1 MTGNSARTQ
10 NLRNMT
16 PSMESGKDVKDTK
29 MIKGEATK
37 DSLTGKNVMKEF
49 RTSAPPKGKM
59 GGENTSS

>member
-1 MTGNSARTQ
+1 
-10 NLRNMT
+10 
-16 PSMESGKDVKDTK
+16 MESGKDVKDTK